1 MIILTFISDNVSN
14 RSGIQIFI
22 CFILKSVS
30 WYLLA
35 LNVKFFLIQDVV
47 DLVRNGFIEETFLR
61 HGLERNNTNWVDGV
75 NEREV
80 ISYIKTTL
88 LDLLGGPVVKNP
100 PYKKKKKNPP
110 YNARDMGLI
119 PHQGTNIPHTTGQ
132 LSQSSLTTEPMQQ
145 WKPSAAKTKKK
156 PMKNTLFIFI
166 LILNCFSYIPLI
178 IRASLSIL
186 GIIIALMV

>member
-22 CFILKSVS
+22 YLIIKSVS

-100 PYKKKKKNPP
+100 PY
-110 YNARDMGLI
+110 NARDMGLI
-119 PHQGTNIPHTTGQ
+119 PHQGTNIPHATGQ
-132 LSQSSLTTEPMQQ
+132 LSQRSPTTELMQQ
-145 WKPSAAKTKKK
+145 WKPSAAKKKK
-156 PMKNTLFIFI
+156 TTHKKHPFHFYSYIKVLFIYPI
-166 LILNCFSYIPLI
+166 DHQS
-178 IRASLSIL
+178 
-186 GIIIALMV
+186 IALYFGNYYCFDGLNEL

>member
-47 DLVRNGFIEETFLR
+47 DLVRNGSIEETFLR

-75 NEREV
+75 NEGVEV

-100 PYKKKKKNPP
+100 PYKKKKKKNPP

-119 PHQGTNIPHTTGQ
+119 PHQGTNIPH
-132 LSQSSLTTEPMQQ
+132 
-145 WKPSAAKTKKK
+145 AHRATKSELPDYWTHATMENLVQPKK
-156 PMKNTLFIFI
+156 PTKNTLSFLF
-166 LILNCFSYIPLI
+166 LY
-178 IRASLSIL
+178 
-186 GIIIALMV
+186 

>member
-1 MIILTFISDNVSN
+1 MINLTFVSDNVSN

-22 CFILKSVS
+22 CLILKSVS

-47 DLVRNGFIEETFLR
+47 DLVRNGFIEEKYLR

-75 NEREV
+75 NERKV

-100 PYKKKKKNPP
+100 S
-110 YNARDMGLI
+110 YNARDMSLI
-119 PHQGTNIPHTTGQ
+119 PHQGTNIPHAIGQ
-132 LSQSSLTTEPMQQ
+132 ISQCSPTSEPMQQ
-145 WKPSAAKTKKK
+145 WRPTAAQKNPTKKHPFHFHFYIK
-156 PMKNTLFIFI
+156 LLFMYPIDHQ
-166 LILNCFSYIPLI
+166 S
-178 IRASLSIL
+178 
-186 GIIIALMV
+186 IALYFGNYYCFDGLNEL